1 MFNPAL
7 PFLLQMGV
15 YNSLA
20 WTLLMYGVRY
30 VGYSYTNC
38 AWYAFPFEALEVFT
52 FAHLQVASAKFVR
65 DYSPPGALATLTG
78 ITGGAHNG
86 LGKGLGGLIGGV
98 IIEITKNTK
107 TAFWYFGL
115 FAFGCGSVYGLL
127 VNILVRLCHRKPPKP
142 VNQDVKLE
150 DISNADS
157 DNIEPLM
164 DDRTEADG
172 NGETVKEN

>member
-1 MFNPAL
+1 
-7 PFLLQMGV
+7 MGV
-15 YNSLA
+15 YNSLV

-65 DYSPPGALATLTG
+65 DFAPPGALATLMG

-107 TAFWYFGL
+107 MAFWYFGL
-115 FAFGCGSVYGLL
+115 AAFACGSMYGVV
-127 VNILVRLCHRKPPKP
+127 VNSLRFCVRKPPKP
-142 VNQDVKLE
+142 VNRRPKDDSHSEAKE
-150 DISNADS
+150 DPEK
-157 DNIEPLM
+157 IEPLM
-164 DDRTEADG
+164 E
-172 NGETVKEN
+172 EQ

>member
-1 MFNPAL
+1 
-7 PFLLQMGV
+7 MGV
-15 YNSLA
+15 FNSLV

-52 FAHLQVASAKFVR
+52 FAHLQVASAKFVK

-107 TAFWYFGL
+107 MAFWYFGL
-115 FAFGCGSVYGLL
+115 FAFASGCLYGVV
-127 VNILVRLCHRKPPKP
+127 VNSLRFCVRKPPKP
-142 VNQDVKLE
+142 VNQETSEAKDDPEK
-150 DISNADS
+150 
-157 DNIEPLM
+157 IEPLM
-164 DDRTEADG
+164 NKRSEADG
-172 NGETVKEN
+172 GRDGSQEEN

>member
-1 MFNPAL
+1 
-7 PFLLQMGV
+7 MGV

-52 FAHLQVASAKFVR
+52 FAHLQVASAMFVK
-65 DYSPPGALATLTG
+65 DFSQPGNLATLTG

-107 TAFWYFGL
+107 MAFWYFGL
-115 FAFGCGSVYGLL
+115 FAFVCGGLYGVL
-127 VNILVRLCHRKPPKP
+127 VNALRACVRKPPKP
-142 VNQDVKLE
+142 VQKSGELE
-150 DISNADS
+150 AEAGAGTHEEADTV
-157 DNIEPLM
+157 EPLM
-164 DDRTEADG
+164 DARTEADG
-172 NGETVKEN
+172 DGAEAEEKKSKD